1 MSEQIARLPANA
13 RTVKAEK
20 AKLLAGR
27 FTTFDGISAQDDY
40 LAVHAAAGAVRTFG
54 VVQRDT
60 SDPKGSPEPNPHD
73 NELRT
78 KVVGSGSIAR
88 VQAGAEVESGQDCAI
103 GAGGKA
109 IPATG
114 AVAATL
120 VTGKVSDN
128 NAILYT
134 ANNAG
139 TGGNKIS
146 VELLNTGK
154 EKALS
159 VNVDGNKIIVTL
171 ATNGTGAGEITSTAA
186 LVIAAINAHDTASQL
201 VTAANSST
209 SSGAGVVA
217 AVATTKLEGGATS
230 TDNPAVGKILTDGE
244 TDDFV
249 EVEIF

>member
-27 FTTFDGISAQDDY
+27 FTTFDGISAQGDY
-40 LAVHAAAGAVRTFG
+40 LAIHAAAGAVRTFG

-60 SDPKGSPEPNPHD
+60 SDPKAEPAPNAHD

-78 KVVGSGSIAR
+78 KVVGSGSLAR
-88 VQAGAEVESGQDCAI
+88 VQAGAEVESGEDCAI

-109 IPATG
+109 VPATG

-134 ANNAG
+134 ANASG
-139 TGGNKIS
+139 TGGNKLS
-146 VELLNTGK
+146 VEILNTGK
-154 EKALS
+154 GKTLS
-159 VNVDGNKIIVTL
+159 VDVDGTKIVVTA
-171 ATNGTGAGEITSTAA
+171 ATNEVGAGEITSTAA
-186 LVIAAINAHDTASQL
+186 LVIAAIEEHDTASQL
-201 VTAANSST
+201 VSVANSST

-217 AVATTKLEGGATS
+217 AVATTKLAGGATS
-230 TDNPAVGKILTDGE
+230 TDSPAVGLILTDGE